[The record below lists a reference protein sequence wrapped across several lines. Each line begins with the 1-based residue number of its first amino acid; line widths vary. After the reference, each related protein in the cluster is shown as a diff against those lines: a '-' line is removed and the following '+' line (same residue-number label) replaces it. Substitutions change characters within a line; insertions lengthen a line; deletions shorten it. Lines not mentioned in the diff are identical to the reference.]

1 MCLIFHSHAIGSH
14 RSSALQQQRKMY
26 EFESRRR
33 SLPSSSC
40 VKRQMKWKNMFEIW
54 RWRDELDHPQQPR
67 TSLLVPHFSEERTFT
82 PNFSLVNWND
92 DFLEKRLSWA
102 FFFCGCNLREL
113 KSLFYQLMNERIEE
127 RRSST
132 TNEAEKRK
140 DQIRSDMFRLKN
152 EGEEWKNEKTPCF
165 MLKNDRRIQYSNFV
179 VEMIF
184 FHSLELPL
192 LVTESFNLKYMW
204 WYEGEKSVRRWWKR
218 KKRENWKWKWIF
230 LRICERKM
238 KNLLQ
243 RAIEIEI

>member
-1 MCLIFHSHAIGSH
+1 MNWIIRNNLEPHCLFLISQKRELSLQISHSSTEMMIFFN
-14 RSSALQQQRKMY
+14 RETK
-26 EFESRRR
+26 
-33 SLPSSSC
+33 
-40 VKRQMKWKNMFEIW
+40 
-54 RWRDELDHPQQPR
+54 
-67 TSLLVPHFSEERTFT
+67 
-82 PNFSLVNWND
+82 
-92 DFLEKRLSWA
+92 KRLSWA

-132 TNEAEKRK
+132 TNKAKKRK

-243 RAIEIEI
+243 SAIEIEI